1 MTDRVTIPREE
12 YERLLHAAGELAKS
26 RARNRT
32 KVRGPLVLPEEYQ
45 ARLIAGER
53 PVRVIRDWRGMRAA
67 DLARAS
73 GIHKVVIHNI
83 EAGKSR
89 GSVASLIRIAAALHV
104 TVDDLL

>member
-1 MTDRVTIPREE
+1 MTDRVTIAREE
-12 YERLLHAAGELAKS
+12 YERLLRAAEELATI
-26 RARNRT
+26 RARDRK
-32 KVRGPLVLPEEYQ
+32 KVRDRLVLPEEYQ
-45 ARLIAGER
+45 ARLVAGER

-73 GIHKVVIHNI
+73 GLHKVVIHNI

-89 GSVASLIRIAAALHV
+89 GSVASLIRIAAALDV

>member
-12 YERLLHAAGELAKS
+12 YERLLRAAEELEKIRS
-26 RARNRT
+26 GDR
-32 KVRGPLVLPEEYQ
+32 KVRGRLVLPEEYQ
-45 ARLIAGER
+45 ARLVAGER
-53 PVRVIRDWRGMRAA
+53 PVRVIRDWRGMRSA

-73 GIHKVVIHNI
+73 GLHKVMIHNI

-89 GSVASLIRIAAALHV
+89 GSVASLIRIAAALDV